1 MLPMTDRTAREP
13 DLPSGGLHLREPA
26 AAGGASAAPGTR
38 WILGPLALGPGLLAA
53 HASSAVLAETAGAW
67 AAVSRSPALSQGF
80 AGLRREAEAGGCR
93 IGLMLSGLGMVAVG
107 GTPWIAPREFLF
119 PTPSDTA
126 RAALAGWAADRMA
139 AGLLGLQQRA
149 LDLGEAE
156 AARLLRDLAE
166 GFLAQSRKIALLS
179 RSAAPAGTA
188 APGFAGRMAR

>member
-26 AAGGASAAPGTR
+26 PAEPGTR
-38 WILGPLALGPGLLAA
+38 RILGPLALGPGLLSA
-53 HASSAVLAETAGAW
+53 HAGSAVLAEAAGAW
-67 AAVSRSPALSQGF
+67 AAAARSPALSQGF

-93 IGLMLSGLGMVAVG
+93 IGLLLSGLGMVAVG
-107 GTPWIAPREFLF
+107 GTPWIAPRELLF

-149 LDLGEAE
+149 LDLGEVE
-156 AARLLRDLAE
+156 PARLLRDLAE
-166 GFLAQSRKIALLS
+166 GFLAQSREIALLS
-179 RSAAPAGTA
+179 RST
-188 APGFAGRMAR
+188 APGIAGRMVR